1 MEKILWAYDLAD
13 LWEEA
18 HGEHGRSQLLGA
30 MFANLSEEKIERLA
44 NQARKVI
51 ESKKGNN

>member
-18 HGEHGRSQLLGA
+18 HGDTGRSQLLGA

-44 NQARKVI
+44 NQAKKVI